1 MSTIGFRIRGKNPLK
16 SYQIKLRL
24 SISRTEVFE
33 LSSGQLINAD
43 DWDFKK
49 QFPKKNRDA
58 TVKAVE
64 LKLQS
69 MLSNIN
75 ISLVKAQNCGVE
87 INRDWL
93 QEQINNEYDDNVRIN
108 VLKPDTNEEKKTYLL
123 YHIEK
128 YIEQAPSK
136 KVKGKSSLGLE
147 ENTIK
152 KYITFKNL
160 MIRYESVI
168 KKKIKFEHLT
178 KDFID
183 RFIHWLRIEQGYGE
197 NYAGKQIDHLKTMC
211 NDAKKY
217 DVKINSYSESIE
229 RFKENDNDR
238 YIITYTLDEI
248 ETIRNTQM
256 PNERLENAKNWMLLG
271 FEIGQ
276 RGSDLLNID
285 KSKITNVDENGW
297 IYWDVYQKK
306 PDKWVNV
313 PIINPHTVNIVN
325 NEFPHPIS
333 LQKLNDYMKEVLE
346 ICGFTEMT
354 EGKKYISENGIKR
367 KVMGIYPKW
376 EISSTH
382 TFRRSFATNWY
393 QEMETSIIMEIT
405 GHTRENVF
413 KIYINKRVD
422 KEKHARN
429 FAKHATIAL
438 ERKQNEKTKKSA

>member
-33 LSSGQLINAD
+33 VSSGQLINAD

-75 ISLVKAQNCGVE
+75 ISLVKAQNCGIE

-136 KVKGKSSLGLE
+136 KIKGKSSLGLE

-152 KYITFKNL
+152 KYITFKNMML
-160 MIRYESVI
+160 RYEAVI

-183 RFIHWLRIEQGYGE
+183 RFIHWLRIEQRYGE
-197 NYAGKQIDHLKTMC
+197 NYAGKQIDHLKRCVM
-211 NDAKKY
+211 
-217 DVKINSYSESIE
+217 
-229 RFKENDNDR
+229 
-238 YIITYTLDEI
+238 
-248 ETIRNTQM
+248 
-256 PNERLENAKNWMLLG
+256 ML
-271 FEIGQ
+271 
-276 RGSDLLNID
+276 
-285 KSKITNVDENGW
+285 KSMMLK
-297 IYWDVYQKK
+297 
-306 PDKWVNV
+306 
-313 PIINPHTVNIVN
+313 
-325 NEFPHPIS
+325 
-333 LQKLNDYMKEVLE
+333 
-346 ICGFTEMT
+346 
-354 EGKKYISENGIKR
+354 
-367 KVMGIYPKW
+367 
-376 EISSTH
+376 
-382 TFRRSFATNWY
+382 
-393 QEMETSIIMEIT
+393 
-405 GHTRENVF
+405 
-413 KIYINKRVD
+413 
-422 KEKHARN
+422 
-429 FAKHATIAL
+429 
-438 ERKQNEKTKKSA
+438 

>member
-33 LSSGQLINAD
+33 VSSGQLINAD

-128 YIEQAPSK
+128 YIEKAPAK

-160 MIRYESVI
+160 MLRYEAVI
-168 KKKIKFEHLT
+168 KKKIKFEHLN

-183 RFIHWLRIEQGYGE
+183 NFIQWLRINEGYSE

-217 DVKINSYSESIE
+217 NVQINSYSEYIE
-229 RFKENDNDR
+229 RFKESDEDR
-238 YIITYTLDEI
+238 YLVTYTFDEI
-248 ETIRNTQM
+248 ELIRNTEM
-256 PNERLENAKNWMLLG
+256 PNERLENAKKWMLLG

-276 RGSDLLNID
+276 RGSDLLKID
-285 KSKITNVDENGW
+285 KSKITNIDEEGRVFW
-297 IYWDVYQKK
+297 EFYQSKTR
-306 PDKWVNV
+306 KWVNV
-313 PIINPHTVNIVN
+313 PIINPHTINIVSN
-325 NEFPHPIS
+325 DFPYPVT

-346 ICGFTEMT
+346 ICGFNEMT

-367 KVMGIYPKW
+367 KVFGSYPKW
-376 EISSTH
+376 EISSSH

-393 QEMETSIIMEIT
+393 QEMETSLIMEIT
-405 GHTRENVF
+405 GHTRESVF
-413 KIYINKRVD
+413 KIYINKRED

-429 FAKHATIAL
+429 FANHATIAL
-438 ERKQNEKTKKSA
+438 ERMQNAKAKKSA

>member
-24 SISRTEVFE
+24 SISKTKVFE
-33 LSSGQLINAD
+33 LSSGQLIIAD
-43 DWDFKK
+43 DWDFKR

-75 ISLVKAQNCGVE
+75 ISLVKAQNCGIE

-108 VLKPDTNEEKKTYLL
+108 VLTPDTNEEKKTYLL
-123 YHIEK
+123 FHIEK
-128 YIEQAPSK
+128 YIEHAPSK
-136 KVKGKSSLGLE
+136 KIKGKSSLGLE

-152 KYITFKNL
+152 KYITFKNMML
-160 MIRYESVI
+160 RYEAVI

-238 YIITYTLDEI
+238 HIVTYTLDEI
-248 ETIRNTQM
+248 ETIRNTEM
-256 PNERLENAKNWMLLG
+256 PNERLENAKKWMLLG

-285 KSKITNVDENGW
+285 KSKITNIDEKGW

-313 PIINPHTVNIVN
+313 PIINPYTINIVN
-325 NEFPHPIS
+325 NEFPYSIS

-346 ICGFTEMT
+346 ICGFIEKT
-354 EGKKYISENGIKR
+354 EGKKYISENGVKR

-376 EISSTH
+376 EISSSH

-413 KIYINKRVD
+413 KIYINRRVD

-438 ERKQNEKTKKSA
+438 ERMQNEKTKKSA